1 MRLTIKD
8 FSVLKDVDIN
18 LDDVTVIIGEQA
30 SGKSLT
36 ARVLFFFANNILP
49 SLNRES
55 QKTNFEINEKLTN
68 AFYQIFHKTLCNKKD
83 FSIKLY
89 ELFGNKKPTSV
100 TFNSKN
106 SETIFAVPEEL
117 KEVIRESFL
126 TTNELEETLKEF
138 FPNPNS
144 YVRQFIN
151 RRLLEDADDVIKS
164 AIDLIYIPA
173 GRSFFSTIQKNIFLL
188 TDNKNFVLDPTIR
201 KFGQDYQVAKEQLK
215 NSVSLYHNF
224 DRIAEKIIKGE
235 WMIDEEDKEFIANN
249 GRQTP
254 LANASSGQQEALP
267 LVLMLENELLAAN
280 DEKKANKIIV
290 IEEPEAHLFPASQR
304 AIVDLIFQ
312 VKKQC
317 PHVKFLITTHSPYI
331 LTCINNEIMKAKRDK
346 VTVGV
351 DSYFMADGVSTRI
364 FDDETGLINGEK
376 LDEISGE
383 IADEFYALLE
393 NEA

>member
-36 ARVLFFFANNILP
+36 ARVLFFALEAVLSNSLSSLFESYNTDSHEALNSKDPLDEIRKQFVEFFPESFWGNSNCFIEFRGDQKEDTVKINNSTEGLIFSYP
-49 SLNRES
+49 KI
-55 QKTNFEINEKLTN
+55 QVGYNEKLN
-68 AFYQIFHKTLCNKKD
+68 KIFDL
-83 FSIKLY
+83 L
-89 ELFGNKKPTSV
+89 
-100 TFNSKN
+100 KN
-106 SETIFAVPEEL
+106 SGAEPRVLFN
-117 KEVIRESFL
+117 VINYLNSRDIN
-126 TTNELEETLKEF
+126 TNK
-138 FPNPNS
+138 N
-144 YVRQFIN
+144 
-151 RRLLEDADDVIKS
+151 
-164 AIDLIYIPA
+164 LIYIPA
-173 GRSFFSTIQKNIFLL
+173 GRSFFSFVKDNIFRLISS
-188 TDNKNFVLDPTIR
+188 DNFVIDPIL
-201 KFGQDYQVAKEQLK
+201 KEFGQDYNKVKSRLVKINHMASYEFEQLTK
-215 NSVSLYHNF
+215 
-224 DRIAEKIIKGE
+224 KIIKGQWHLDNGFE
-235 WMIDEEDKEFIANN
+235 VIKLNGKEI
-249 GRQTP
+249 P
-254 LANASSGQQEALP
+254 VENASSGQQEALP
-267 LVLMLENELLAAN
+267 LVLMLKNELLAAK
-280 DEKKANKIIV
+280 ESPGQKTIV

-312 VKKQC
+312 VKRQC